1 MQVQV
6 NKKDFYELAKRIFM
20 DIAEIKKGYPVII
33 PISNHHIYINDIIC
47 FLDDDAKH
55 YLSFN
60 SYGQMDI
67 IREKENGAREN
78 HIGFNLKNLTSL
90 RFHAQNFGGE
100 VNEKNGRYYNESFSF
115 SF

>member
-1 MQVQV
+1 MRIQV
-6 NKKDFYELAKRIFM
+6 NRKDFYKLAKRVFM
-20 DIAEIKKGYPVII
+20 DIAEIKKGYPVIV
-33 PISNHHIYINDIIC
+33 PISNHHIYINNVLC

-67 IREKENGAREN
+67 IKETDDGNRRN
-78 HIGFNLKNLTSL
+78 HICFSLKNLESL
-90 RFHAQNFGGE
+90 RFHAPNFGGE
-100 VNEKNGRYYNESFSF
+100 INEKNGRYYNESFEF